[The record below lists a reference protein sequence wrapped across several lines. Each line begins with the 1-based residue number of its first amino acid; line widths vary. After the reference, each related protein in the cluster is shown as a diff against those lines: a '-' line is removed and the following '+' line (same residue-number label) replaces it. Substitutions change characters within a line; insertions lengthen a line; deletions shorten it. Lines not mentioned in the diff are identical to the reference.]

1 MDMPTTA
8 CMPRAGASAMDEGGH
23 RPDTP
28 RPHLPQFD
36 QTLKNVAKLQTLSQK
51 LERMEQLLLTLNPLP
66 PKGGEAYGLSHP
78 RLLLDAA
85 AEEGEKRKIQ
95 ESEKEQD
102 IERKSSRL
110 SHM

>member
-36 QTLKNVAKLQTLSQK
+36 QTFDQRMGSMSQK
-51 LERMEQLLLTLNPLP
+51 LQRMEQLLLTLNPLP

>member
-23 RPDTP
+23 RADTP

-36 QTLKNVAKLQTLSQK
+36 QTFDQRMGSMSQK
-51 LERMEQLLLTLNPLP
+51 LQRMEQLLLTLNPLP
-66 PKGGEAYGLSHP
+66 PKGAEAPGS
-78 RLLLDAA
+78 AT
-85 AEEGEKRKIQ
+85 EEGEKRKIQ